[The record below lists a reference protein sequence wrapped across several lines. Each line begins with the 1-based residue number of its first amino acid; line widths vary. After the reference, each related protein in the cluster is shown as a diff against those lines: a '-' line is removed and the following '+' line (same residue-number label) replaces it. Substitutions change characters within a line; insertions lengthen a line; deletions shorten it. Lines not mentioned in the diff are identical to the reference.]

1 MSLDFTVNPVLP
13 DLAANLQT
21 KINLKTKP
29 LGSLGQL
36 ENLALKIGLIQNTLT
51 PCLNKPTIL
60 IFAGDHGIVE
70 SGVSAYPQSVTA
82 QMVANFLG
90 GGAAISVFARQ
101 HQLELYIVD
110 AGVNADLSPH
120 SHLIAAKI
128 AKGTNNYLNHPAMS
142 GNECL
147 QAIQKG
153 ADLVLQQYDSGCNCI
168 GFGEMGIGNTSS
180 AALFVHCLSDIPL
193 AECIGRG
200 TGLDDGQ
207 LQHKYDVLQQALDFH
222 KETLNKLIP
231 LMVRRPTEVPVVQA
245 HHERNQ
251 SFAIRPESFDYA
263 QESPVEGLSQSF
275 QGIVRPLDV
284 LATFGGFEIAMMVGA
299 YLKAA
304 ELGMVILVDGFIASA
319 ALLVAYKL
327 QANVLDYCIFS
338 HMSSEQGHQA
348 LLSYLNAQPLLNL
361 GLRLGEGSG
370 IAVAYPLI
378 QSAVLFLDEMATFAD
393 AGVDC
398 STQN

>member
-1 MSLDFTVNPVLP
+1 VSIAFKINPVSSVLKSE
-13 DLAANLQT
+13 LQA
-21 KINLKTKP
+21 KIDQKTKP
-29 LGSLGQL
+29 LGSLGHL
-36 ENLALKIGLIQNTLT
+36 ESLALKIGLVQNTLT
-51 PCLNKPTIL
+51 PCLSKPTVL

-70 SGVSAYPQSVTA
+70 SGISAYPQSVTA
-82 QMVANFLG
+82 QMVANFLS
-90 GGAAISVFARQ
+90 GGAAINVFAKQ
-101 HQLELYIVD
+101 NQLELLIVD
-110 AGVNADLSPH
+110 AGVNADLPAH
-120 SHLIAAKI
+120 PQLIDAKI
-128 AKGTNNYLNHPAMS
+128 AKGTKSFLTEPAMS
-142 GNECL
+142 SSQCET
-147 QAIQKG
+147 AIHRG
-153 ADLVLQQYDSGCNCI
+153 AELVMQQYQSGCNCI

-180 AALFVHCLSDIPL
+180 ADLLAHCLSDL
-193 AECIGRG
+193 TLTQCVGRG
-200 TGLDDGQ
+200 TGLDDNQ
-207 LQHKYDVLQQALDFH
+207 LQHKHDVLQQALDFH
-222 KETLNKLIP
+222 KGLIP

-245 HHERNQ
+245 Q
-251 SFAIRPESFDYA
+251 GQGVDSVRPESFDYA

-361 GLRLGEGSG
+361 DLRLGEGSG

-378 QSAVLFLDEMATFAD
+378 QSAVLFLNEMATFAD
-393 AGVDC
+393 AGVDGKTC
-398 STQN
+398 N